1 MRQSLILENLD
12 EIDKFG
18 GDNFS
23 PDKFI
28 EDSLLEKSFAFDHK
42 EQRLK
47 DVKNMLKNTEKLY
60 KNSSE
65 KFVDILLNNYET
77 FISIG
82 KYVDKIDKNI

>member
-47 DVKNMLKNTEKLY
+47 DVKSML
-60 KNSSE
+60 
-65 KFVDILLNNYET
+65 
-77 FISIG
+77 
-82 KYVDKIDKNI
+82 